1 MTMAQEP
8 KKGGFKKVDAY
19 AIAAAMLAVAVWFQW
34 TWVKQSARPAT
45 DWFEVETLN
54 IPDFIAGNT
63 PSIAYQRVIRK
74 SFAGSFKIAIIR
86 AAPGDIGA
94 ITCLNSKKLDYVA
107 GRELPGVVDFAW
119 LFGDAE
125 WPACAA
131 KLREGEFQAR
141 ISWDIEVPGLPVK
154 NYMKLSNIF
163 RVFPEGA
170 QLYAPATE

>member
-1 MTMAQEP
+1 MI
-8 KKGGFKKVDAY
+8 KKIDIY
-19 AIAAAMLAVAVWFQW
+19 AVVAALIVVAVWFQYA
-34 TWVKQSARPAT
+34 WVKQSARPAT

-54 IPDFIAGNT
+54 IPDFIAGNA
-63 PSIAYQRVIRK
+63 PSIAYQREIRK
-74 SFAGSFKIAIIR
+74 SFAGSYKIAIIQ

-94 ITCLNSKKLDYVA
+94 ITCLNSEKVDYVA
-107 GRELPGVVDFAW
+107 NRLLPPVVDLAW

-125 WPACAA
+125 WPSCAA
-131 KLREGEFQAR
+131 KLREGEYQAR

-170 QLYAPATE
+170 QLYAPATEQEPP